1 MSLIDSNNFNVDLNT
16 YNGPLDVLL
25 ELAKAQKVNLEDIS
39 ITLLADQFHD
49 YITSDKNLNLD
60 IASEYLLMATW
71 LTYLKSKLLLPG
83 DPDEEFK
90 VLEVAEKLKLQLKK
104 LELIRLL
111 SDQMLKRKRL
121 GRDIY
126 MRGIKGNIRSIYSA
140 EYKLNLYELL
150 KAYSSIIMKKDF
162 QRINIPKLPV
172 FTTED
177 GIERIKEFFG
187 KLIDWKNIDD
197 LIPEN
202 FNKGLDNKKTGK
214 AGIFA
219 GCLELAKEGD
229 LSIKQNKLFDD
240 LYIKEVNEKN

>member
-1 MSLIDSNNFNVDLNT
+1 MKKIHSNNSFNVDLNN
-16 YNGPLDVLL
+16 YQGPLDVLL
-25 ELAKAQKVNLEDIS
+25 DLAKAQKVDLENIS
-39 ITLLADQFHD
+39 ITKLADQFHEF
-49 YITSDKNLNLD
+49 ITGEKNLNLEA
-60 IASEYLLMATW
+60 ASEYLLMATW

-90 VLEVAEKLKLQLKK
+90 ILEVAEKLKLQLKK

-126 MRGIKGNIRSIYSA
+126 MRGIKGNIKSIYST
-140 EYKLNLYELL
+140 EYNINLYDLL
-150 KAYSSIIMKKDF
+150 KAYSSIIMTKDF
-162 QRINIPKLPV
+162 QRMNIPKLPV

-177 GIERIKEFFG
+177 GLKRIREFFG
-187 KLIDWKNIDD
+187 KLLDWKNIDE

-202 FNKGLDNKKTGK
+202 FKNNTKYKKTGK

-219 GCLELAKEGD
+219 GSLELVKEGN
-229 LSIKQNKLFDD
+229 LTIKQENLFDD
-240 LYIKEVNEKN
+240 IFVRETK

>member
-1 MSLIDSNNFNVDLNT
+1 MLKTDSNNFNVDLNN
-16 YNGPLDVLL
+16 YQGPLDVLL
-25 ELAKAQKVNLEDIS
+25 DLAKAQKVDLENIS
-39 ITLLADQFHD
+39 ITKLADQFHK
-49 YITSDKNLNLD
+49 YIINEKNLNLD
-60 IASEYLLMATW
+60 TASEYLLMATW

-121 GRDIY
+121 GKEIRL
-126 MRGIKGNIRSIYSA
+126 RGIKGNIRSIYST

-150 KAYSSIIMKKDF
+150 KVYSNIIMTKDF
-162 QRINIPKLPV
+162 QRINIPKLAV

-177 GIERIKEFFG
+177 GIKRIKEFFG
-187 KLIDWKNIDD
+187 KLIDWKNIND
-197 LIPEN
+197 LIPQN
-202 FNKGLDNKKTGK
+202 FKNNSIYKKTGK

-219 GCLELAKEGD
+219 GSLELVKEGNIT
-229 LSIKQNKLFDD
+229 IKQENLFDD
-240 LYIKEVNEKN
+240 LYIKETK

>member
-1 MSLIDSNNFNVDLNT
+1 MSDTDSKNFNVDLDN

-25 ELAKAQKVNLEDIS
+25 DLAKAQKVNLEDIS
-39 ITLLADQFHD
+39 ITLLADQFHN
-49 YITSDKNLNLD
+49 YITNEKNLNLES
-60 IASEYLLMATW
+60 ASEYLLMATW

-83 DPDEEFK
+83 NPEEEFK

-121 GRDIY
+121 GREIRV
-126 MRGIKGNIRSIYSA
+126 RGIKGNIRSIYST

-150 KAYSSIIMKKDF
+150 KSYSLIIMTKDF
-162 QRINIPKLPV
+162 QRMNIPKLPV

-177 GIERIKEFFG
+177 GIKRIKEFFG
-187 KLIDWKNIDD
+187 KLIDWRNINE
-197 LIPEN
+197 LIPSSFKN
-202 FNKGLDNKKTGK
+202 GSKYKTTGK

-219 GCLELAKEGD
+219 GSLELVKEGN
-229 LSIKQNKLFDD
+229 LTIKQENLFDD
-240 LYIKEVNEKN
+240 IYIKELK